1 MADTYLVTGGMGCIG
16 AWALYHLRRSGA
28 RAVNFDQSTDRH
40 RIDWLMTA
48 EEQAAITFV
57 QGDLRDT
64 DGLKAVFA
72 EQGVTHVIHLAALQV
87 PFCRANPVLG
97 AQVNVTG
104 TVNVFEAARE
114 NGVNHIAFASSI
126 GVYGP
131 PSDFPP
137 GLIPNDAPKNPRTLY
152 GAYKVCNE
160 GTALVYYE
168 DYGITSTA
176 LRPYTVYGVGRNQ
189 GMTSEPT
196 KALVA
201 VAKGQRYK
209 IPFSGEMQFQWA
221 SDVARQFILAAQQP
235 LAGARGFNLGGPPSN
250 VARFAELAKD
260 ALPDAE
266 IEVMDNPLPFPA
278 GFDDSALR
286 ASFETVYET
295 PLEEGIAETI
305 AHIQRLGDSIQQ

>member
-16 AWALYHLRRSGA
+16 AWALYHLRRSGK
-28 RAVNFDQSTDRH
+28 RAVNFDQSEDRQ
-40 RIDWLMTA
+40 RINWLMSA
-48 EEQAAITFV
+48 EEQEAITFV

-64 DGLKAVFA
+64 DALKAVFA
-72 EQGVTHVIHLAALQV
+72 EHGITRVIHLAALQV

-97 AQVNVTG
+97 AEVNVTG
-104 TVNVFEAARE
+104 TVNIFEAARA
-114 NGVNHIAFASSI
+114 NGVDHIAYASSI

-137 GLIPNDAPKNPRTLY
+137 GFISDDAPKNPRTLY

-160 GTALVYYE
+160 GTALVYFE
-168 DYGITSTA
+168 ENGITSTA

-201 VAKGQRYK
+201 VAKGQPYQ

-221 SDVARQFILAAQQP
+221 SDVARQFILAAEHR
-235 LAGARGFNLGGPPSN
+235 LDGARGFNLGGPPSS
-250 VARFAELAKD
+250 VARFVDVARE
-260 ALPDAE
+260 ALPGAE
-266 IEVMDNPLPFPA
+266 IEVVENPLPFPA

-286 ASFETVYET
+286 ASFDTVYET

-305 AHIQRLGDSIQQ
+305 AHIQKLGDKI

>member
-16 AWALYHLRRSGA
+16 AWALYHLRRSGK
-28 RAVNFDQSTDRH
+28 RAVNFDLSEDRQ
-40 RIDWLMTA
+40 RINWLMST

-57 QGDLRDT
+57 GGDLRDT
-64 DGLKAVFA
+64 AALKAVFA
-72 EQGVTHVIHLAALQV
+72 EHGVTRVIHLAALQV

-97 AQVNVTG
+97 AEVNVTG
-104 TVNVFEAARE
+104 TVNIFEAARA
-114 NGVNHIAFASSI
+114 NGVDHIAFASSI

-137 GLIPNDAPKNPRTLY
+137 GLIPNDAPKRPRTLY

-160 GTALVYYE
+160 ATALVYYE
-168 DYGITSTA
+168 ENGITSTA

-196 KALVA
+196 QALVA
-201 VAKGQRYK
+201 AAQGEAYR
-209 IPFSGEMQFQWA
+209 IGFSGAMQFQWA
-221 SDVARQFILAAQQP
+221 SDVARQFILAAEQP
-235 LAGARGFNLGGPPSN
+235 LDGARGFNLGGPPSS
-250 VARFAELAKD
+250 VERFVEIAKD
-260 ALPDAE
+260 ALPGAAIDFA
-266 IEVMDNPLPFPA
+266 DNPLPFPA

-286 ASFETVYET
+286 ASFDTVYET

-305 AHIQRLGDSIQQ
+305 AHI

>member
-16 AWALYHLRRSGA
+16 AWALYHLQRRGK
-28 RAVNFDQSTDRH
+28 RAVNFDQSADRH
-40 RIDWLMTA
+40 RIDWLMSA
-48 EEQAAITFV
+48 DEQAAIKFV

-64 DGLKAVFA
+64 DALKAVFTDF
-72 EQGVTHVIHLAALQV
+72 GVTRVIHLAALQV

-97 AQVNVTG
+97 AEVNVTG
-104 TVNVFEAARE
+104 TVNIFEAARA
-114 NGVNHIAFASSI
+114 NGVGHIAFASSI

-137 GLIPNDAPKNPRTLY
+137 GLIANDAPKNPRTLY

-160 GTALVYYE
+160 QTALVYCE
-168 DYGITSTA
+168 ENGITSTA
-176 LRPYTVYGVGRNQ
+176 LRPYTVYGVGRDQ

-201 VAKGQRYK
+201 VAKGQPYK

-221 SDVARQFILAAQQP
+221 SDVARQFILAAEQP
-235 LAGARGFNLGGPPSN
+235 LDGARGFNLGGPPSR
-250 VARFAELAKD
+250 VEHFVEITKE
-260 ALPDAE
+260 ALPEAE
-266 IEVMDNPLPFPA
+266 IEVADNPLPFPA

-286 ASFETVYET
+286 GSFDTVYET
-295 PLEEGIAETI
+295 PLEAGIAETI
-305 AHIQRLGDSIQQ
+305 AHIQRLGNGI

>member
-16 AWALYHLRRSGA
+16 AWALHHLQRSGK

-40 RIDWLMTA
+40 RIDWLMSA
-48 EEQAAITFV
+48 DEQAAITFIE
-57 QGDLRDT
+57 GDLRDT
-64 DGLKAVFA
+64 AALKAVFVDH
-72 EQGVTHVIHLAALQV
+72 GVTHVIHLAALQV

-114 NGVNHIAFASSI
+114 TGVNHIAYASSI

-201 VAKGQRYK
+201 IAKNQPYK

-235 LAGARGFNLGGPPSN
+235 LDGARGFNLGGPPSN

-260 ALPDAE
+260 ALPAAE
-266 IEVMDNPLPFPA
+266 IEVVDNPLPFPA

-286 ASFETVYET
+286 ASFDTVYET
-295 PLEEGIAETI
+295 PLNEGIAETI
-305 AHIQRLGDSIQQ
+305 AHIQRLGDGI

>member
-16 AWALYHLRRSGA
+16 AWALYHLQRSGK
-28 RAVNFDQSTDRH
+28 RAVNFDQSVDRQ
-40 RIDWLMTA
+40 RVNWLMSA
-48 EEQAAITFV
+48 EEQADIAFV

-72 EQGVTHVIHLAALQV
+72 EHSITHVIHLAALQV
-87 PFCRANPVLG
+87 PFCRADPVLG
-97 AQVNVTG
+97 AEVNVTG
-104 TVNVFEAARE
+104 TVNIFEAARA
-114 NGVNHIAFASSI
+114 NGVGHIAFASSI

-137 GLIPNDAPKNPRTLY
+137 GLIPNDAPKRPRTLY

-160 GTALVYYE
+160 GAALVYYE
-168 DYGITSTA
+168 ENGITSTC

-196 KALVA
+196 KALAA
-201 VAKGQRYK
+201 VAKGQPYH
-209 IPFSGEMQFQWA
+209 IPFSGAMQFQLA

-235 LAGARGFNLGGPPSN
+235 LAGAYGFNLGGESQT
-250 VARFAELAKD
+250 VADFVAAAQGVLPAAK
-260 ALPDAE
+260 
-266 IEVMDNPLPFPA
+266 IEVTDNPLPFPA

-286 ASFETVYET
+286 ASFDSVYET
-295 PLEEGIAETI
+295 PLEEGIARTI
-305 AHIQRLGDSIQQ
+305 AHIQRLGDGI

>member
-16 AWALYHLRRSGA
+16 AWALYHLQRSDK

-40 RIDWLMTA
+40 RIDWLMRA
-48 EEQAAITFV
+48 EDQAAISFV

-64 DGLKAVFA
+64 DAVKAVFA
-72 EQGVTHVIHLAALQV
+72 DHGITHVIHLAALQV
-87 PFCRANPVLG
+87 PMCRANPVLG
-97 AQVNVTG
+97 AEVNVTG

-114 NGVNHIAFASSI
+114 QGVGHLAFASSI

-137 GLIPNDAPKNPRTLY
+137 GLVADDAPKNPRTLY

-168 DYGITSTA
+168 DHGITSTT
-176 LRPYTVYGVGRNQ
+176 LRPYTVYGVGRDQ

-196 KALVA
+196 HALVA
-201 VAKGQRYK
+201 AAKGNSYT
-209 IPFSGEMQFQWA
+209 IGFSGTMQFHFA
-221 SDVARQFILAAQQP
+221 SDVARQFILAAEQP
-235 LAGARGFNLGGPPSN
+235 LDGARGFNLGTPPST
-250 VARFAELAKD
+250 VSRFVEIAKGV
-260 ALPDAE
+260 LPAAV
-266 IEVMDNPLPFPA
+266 IEVADNPLPFPA

-286 ASFETVYET
+286 ASFDTVYET
-295 PLEEGIAETI
+295 PLEDGIAETI
-305 AHIQRLGDSIQQ
+305 AHIQRLVDGI

>member
-40 RIDWLMTA
+40 RIDWLMSA
-48 EEQAAITFV
+48 DEQAAITFIE
-57 QGDLRDT
+57 GDLRDT
-64 DGLKAVFA
+64 AALKAVFV
-72 EQGVTHVIHLAALQV
+72 QHGITHVIHLAALQV

-97 AQVNVTG
+97 AEVNVTG

-114 NGVNHIAFASSI
+114 TGVNHIAYASSI

-201 VAKGQRYK
+201 IAKNQPYK

-221 SDVARQFILAAQQP
+221 SDVARQFILAAEQP
-235 LAGARGFNLGGPPSN
+235 LDGARGFNLGGPPSN

-260 ALPDAE
+260 ALPAAE
-266 IEVMDNPLPFPA
+266 IEVVDNPLPFPA

-286 ASFETVYET
+286 ASFDTVYET
-295 PLEEGIAETI
+295 PLNEGIAETI
-305 AHIQRLGDSIQQ
+305 AHIQRLGDGI